1 MIERREL
8 DISVNSHFIGCWQ
21 SEDTTYCDDVIS
33 FFENNKD
40 LQSAG
45 VTNHH
50 KVQESMKISTD
61 ISVYPKD
68 LEEQKF
74 ASLANF
80 MGHLKGCHVDYL
92 KQWPF
97 LKTVFPKMHIGPFN
111 VRRYDAGG
119 HFGTLHSERTSL
131 NVLHRILAWMTY
143 LNDVPEGGETEY
155 PMFGLKIKP
164 EKGKTVIWPAEWT
177 HAHMGSMVTTGPKY
191 IITGWLHHPDTTEE

>member
-21 SEDTTYCDDVIS
+21 SEDTSYCDDVIS
-33 FFENNKD
+33 FFEGNKD

-45 VTNHH
+45 VTSHH

-61 ISVYPKD
+61 ISVYPED
-68 LEEQKF
+68 LEQQKF

-80 MGHLKGCHVDYL
+80 MGHLKNCHVDYL

-119 HFGTLHSERTSL
+119 HFGALHSERTSL

-164 EKGKTVIWPAEWT
+164 EKGKTLIWPAEWT
-177 HAHMGSMVTTGPKY
+177 HAHSGEILKSETKY
-191 IITGWLHHPDTTEE
+191 IITGWMCFPFT

>member
-1 MIERREL
+1 
-8 DISVNSHFIGCWQ
+8 
-21 SEDTTYCDDVIS
+21 
-33 FFENNKD
+33 
-40 LQSAG
+40 
-45 VTNHH
+45 
-50 KVQESMKISTD
+50 
-61 ISVYPKD
+61 
-68 LEEQKF
+68 
-74 ASLANF
+74 
-80 MGHLKGCHVDYL
+80 
-92 KQWPF
+92 
-97 LKTVFPKMHIGPFN
+97 MHIGPFN

-119 HFGTLHSERTSL
+119 HFGALHSERTSL

>member
-61 ISVYPKD
+61 ISVYPED
-68 LEEQKF
+68 L
-74 ASLANF
+74 
-80 MGHLKGCHVDYL
+80 V
-92 KQWPF
+92 
-97 LKTVFPKMHIGPFN
+97 
-111 VRRYDAGG
+111 
-119 HFGTLHSERTSL
+119 
-131 NVLHRILAWMTY
+131 VLW
-143 LNDVPEGGETEY
+143 
-155 PMFGLKIKP
+155 
-164 EKGKTVIWPAEWT
+164 
-177 HAHMGSMVTTGPKY
+177 
-191 IITGWLHHPDTTEE
+191 